1 MSGGTNIMSG
11 GTHIM
16 SGRTNIIIGGTNIVR
31 GKEKPTPADFL
42 FSPMGIGKYWISP
55 TNFLE
60 LLNSD

>member
-1 MSGGTNIMSG
+1 MSG